1 MLARHQAEKILRALT
16 TLPPDKV
23 DEVQDFV
30 SFLQERYG
38 GQDSDCW
45 SEEDL
50 EDLTTAVLANSMSH
64 DG

>member
-38 GQDSDCW
+38 GQDSDSW
-45 SEEDL
+45 SDEDL
-50 EDLTTAVLANSMSH
+50 EDLTAAVLANSL
-64 DG
+64 GQNG